1 MQITKDTV
9 VTFHYRL
16 KNEDGVE
23 MESSYDAEPVAYLHG
38 HGNIISGIEKGL
50 EGKDI
55 NENSEPFELVVAP
68 ADGYGE
74 RQEGAV
80 QRVPIKHLHGDKK
93 SLSKLKAGDVVA
105 INTEDG
111 TKQAVVVKPG
121 KFNVDLDINHP
132 LAGKTLT
139 FEVQVESVR
148 VATEDE
154 LSHGHA
160 HGVGGHH
167 H

>member
-1 MQITKDTV
+1 MQITKDKV

-16 KNEDGVE
+16 KDENGQE
-23 MESSYDAEPVAYLHG
+23 MESSFGAEPVAYLHG

-50 EGKDI
+50 EGKEL
-55 NENSEPFELVVAP
+55 NESGESFELLVDAK
-68 ADGYGE
+68 DGYGE
-74 RQEGAV
+74 RQEGAI

-93 SLSKLKAGDVVA
+93 SLSKLKPGSVVT
-105 INTEDG
+105 INTEEG
-111 TKQAVVVKPG
+111 AKQAVVVKAG
-121 KFNVDLDINHP
+121 KFNVDVDTNHP
-132 LAGKTLT
+132 LSGKTLN
-139 FEVQVESVR
+139 FEIQIESVR
-148 VATEDE
+148 EATQEE